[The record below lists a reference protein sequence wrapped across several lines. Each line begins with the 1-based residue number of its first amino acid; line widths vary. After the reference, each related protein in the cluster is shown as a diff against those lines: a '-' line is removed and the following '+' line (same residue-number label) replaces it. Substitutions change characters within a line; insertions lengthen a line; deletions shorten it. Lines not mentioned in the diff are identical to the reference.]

1 MQLFQSFVSAVN
13 ALKSPRILE
22 LGAARTEPNKS
33 TSRRLHFPN
42 AGVFHGTD
50 IQMTEDV
57 DFLAD
62 VHRLSEKA
70 GYGTYDAIITCSG
83 FEHFKYP
90 HLAAFEISRVLKHN
104 GYVFVQTHSMFPLH
118 AYPYD
123 YFRFSTEAL
132 EGVFGTRNGIN
143 VIRTAYEFQCQLSS
157 DRFDK
162 VWPGW
167 LNVGL
172 FGQKTHATPA
182 EYVYDYDCEVG

>member
-1 MQLFQSFVSAVN
+1 MLLFESFVTAVN
-13 ALKSPRILE
+13 AMDRPRILE
-22 LGAARTEPNKS
+22 LGAARTEPDKS
-33 TSRRLHFPN
+33 TSRRPYFPK

-62 VHRLSEKA
+62 VHKLSETA
-70 GYGTYDAIITCSG
+70 GHGSYDAVLTCSG

-90 HLAAFEISRVLKHN
+90 HLAAFEISKVLKPN

-132 EGVFGTRNGIN
+132 EGVFGTRNGVN
-143 VIRTAYEFQCQLSS
+143 VIQTAYEFQCTLSS
-157 DRFDK
+157 DRFDCD
-162 VWPGW
+162 WPGW

-172 FGQKTHATPA
+172 FGQKTHKTPK
-182 EYVYDYDCEVG
+182 EYALD